1 MTAILPM
8 SVISLVL
15 GFLISVMG
23 GFSAIAGS
31 GSPDQSPELQE
42 GTSRA
47 KEMSAKFLGGY
58 TSIIDG
64 LMAYQDDPDY
74 ERAEATRQEMVDYAR
89 SLVPQFRGLADEMQ
103 EKLDHVTSQG

>member
-23 GFSAIAGS
+23 GFSAIAGA

-42 GTSRA
+42 DASRA
-47 KEMSAKFLGGY
+47 EEMSDKFFEGY
-58 TSIIDG
+58 TSIIEG
-64 LMAYQDDPDY
+64 LMEHQDNPDY
-74 ERAEATRQEMVDYAR
+74 ERAEVTRQEMVDYAR
-89 SLVPQFRGLADEMQ
+89 SLVPQFKGLADEMQ
-103 EKLDHVTSQG
+103 EKLDHIASQD